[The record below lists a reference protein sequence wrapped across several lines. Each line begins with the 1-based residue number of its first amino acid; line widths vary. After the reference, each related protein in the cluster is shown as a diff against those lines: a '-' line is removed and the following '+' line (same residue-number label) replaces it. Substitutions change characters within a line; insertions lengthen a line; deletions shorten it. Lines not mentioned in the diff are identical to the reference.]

1 MCYGF
6 DPTKGIYNVA
16 IGRMLSG
23 AAALTILV
31 LGLFILI
38 LFRRDATQRG

>member
-6 DPTKGIYNVA
+6 DPTKGIYTVA

-23 AAALTILV
+23 AARSRSSCSACSS
-31 LGLFILI
+31 
-38 LFRRDATQRG
+38 